1 MPSYGYLNGQGKLLY
16 GDAFPNDKIPLKSII
31 GEIARL
37 GNEPAREEK
46 IYRIDIQ
53 QLTEEQIDT
62 IVKIIARS
70 TNSPTIEIRASFID
84 LGFIPIR
91 ASLVSTTATDDLHL
105 FV

>member
-1 MPSYGYLNGQGKLLY
+1 MKNIVSRGLMEGKV
-16 GDAFPNDKIPLKSII
+16 KKK
-31 GEIARL
+31 EM
-37 GNEPAREEK
+37 
-46 IYRIDIQ
+46 
-53 QLTEEQIDT
+53 TEEQIDT